1 MGYII
6 GFIILIIALVI
17 IYKVI
22 SLVLSGVKSLF
33 ILIWKLITFPFHL
46 IYSFFGF
53 LCHKKHMYSLR
64 RNAKHGDTR
73 AMLEL
78 AKYYESLKENSDWS
92 LAVNWYNQA
101 AQAGNYEACMKLA
114 EIYKNGEEYAGTD
127 LSRSM
132 MYVKLAAQSSD
143 RRAVEA
149 MEILAN
155 ASEYGKGIPCDIKNA
170 IYWYEKAGEKGNLD
184 AYRRLAVIYDVGIGG
199 INSDEKIALQWFE
212 KGREKSNIVDDF
224 LGIFE
229 DMLFCGVMNRDE
241 YEHRIGEI
249 ISLLHKR
256 YGLKEMFF
264 SGDNTLGEL
273 INKGSAVCHQLKNDI
288 SIDSKSSKLAKMM
301 YAFSNEYTLLILR
314 IKHNPNSLDAY
325 LLDKYTQR
333 RIYWIK
339 KSYGLDFSLAG
350 MSMSLQLYKAG
361 KKMECL
367 KQIMIYGGSN
377 LIVDA
382 CIYQVAI
389 NIYNETINKK
399 NWTSSQN
406 NISYDMELKI
416 HEIQKD
422 ILKIS
427 QFYPPARDFIQKEK
441 IEERI

>member
-1 MGYII
+1 
-6 GFIILIIALVI
+6 
-17 IYKVI
+17 
-22 SLVLSGVKSLF
+22 
-33 ILIWKLITFPFHL
+33 
-46 IYSFFGF
+46 
-53 LCHKKHMYSLR
+53 
-64 RNAKHGDTR
+64 
-73 AMLEL
+73 
-78 AKYYESLKENSDWS
+78 
-92 LAVNWYNQA
+92 
-101 AQAGNYEACMKLA
+101 
-114 EIYKNGEEYAGTD
+114 
-127 LSRSM
+127 
-132 MYVKLAAQSSD
+132 
-143 RRAVEA
+143 
-149 MEILAN
+149 
-155 ASEYGKGIPCDIKNA
+155 
-170 IYWYEKAGEKGNLD
+170 
-184 AYRRLAVIYDVGIGG
+184 
-199 INSDEKIALQWFE
+199 
-212 KGREKSNIVDDF
+212 
-224 LGIFE
+224 
-229 DMLFCGVMNRDE
+229 MLFCGVMNRDE